1 MNAETFLAAAF
12 VAVSY
17 TAWPNLSKPLGV
29 NSNLVAFIVVLIALV
44 VITIIARNDFGSVTS
59 ISMKAAMWILGIS
72 IANGL
77 AIYVQASTA
86 ANKEIQTGIFLVS
99 IFILQVVAA
108 PVIDWFVN
116 GIVPTVRQI
125 VGLGLSVPT
134 LLLLV
139 KI

>member
-1 MNAETFLAAAF
+1 MNIETFLAAAF

-17 TAWPNLSKPLGV
+17 TAWPNLSKALGV
-29 NSNLVAFIVVLIALV
+29 NANLVAFIVVLIALA
-44 VITIIARNDFGSVTS
+44 VITVIARNDLGGVTS
-59 ISMKAAMWILGIS
+59 LSVKASIWILAVC

-77 AIYVQASTA
+77 AIYVQASTT

-108 PVIDWFVN
+108 PVIDWIVN
-116 GIVPTVRQI
+116 GVVPTTRQML
-125 VGLGLSVPT
+125 GLGLSVPT